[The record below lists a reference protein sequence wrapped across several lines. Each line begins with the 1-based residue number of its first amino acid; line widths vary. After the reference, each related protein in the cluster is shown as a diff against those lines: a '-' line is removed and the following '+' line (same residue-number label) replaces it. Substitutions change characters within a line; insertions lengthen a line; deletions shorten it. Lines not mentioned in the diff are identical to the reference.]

1 LTALGGVTSLA
12 KAAEVTGLVA
22 MAVERIEPWR
32 DEGLVEHEIK
42 TLLSQRLYLG
52 ACGHTDALDCSLF
65 KDDPGLKSVLGLE
78 PDGPSLPSQSTHTRM
93 ENSMSE
99 DSLNKLEELPLEY
112 FLSSHEHT
120 PRELTIYFD
129 GSAIRTYGSQQK
141 FYLSRREEIQSDT
154 VFPTVGSNKR
164 RSSAACKATVRQR
177 FRCNSA
183 GGNYKTGG
191 GNFGALAARET
202 YNCDGCWI

>member
-1 LTALGGVTSLA
+1 MRKQKSSKAKGTFMSTESKAKRVERQARLTLKNCKAQKIDDGGGFLTALGGVTSLA

-78 PDGPSLPSQSTHTRM
+78 PDGRRCRRSPRIRAWKIRCQKTRSTSWRSFLWSIFFPGT
-93 ENSMSE
+93 SMS
-99 DSLNKLEELPLEY
+99 
-112 FLSSHEHT
+112 
-120 PRELTIYFD
+120 R
-129 GSAIRTYGSQQK
+129 GS
-141 FYLSRREEIQSDT
+141 
-154 VFPTVGSNKR
+154 
-164 RSSAACKATVRQR
+164 
-177 FRCNSA
+177 
-183 GGNYKTGG
+183 
-191 GNFGALAARET
+191 
-202 YNCDGCWI
+202 

>member
-1 LTALGGVTSLA
+1 MSTESKAKRVERQARLTLKNCKAQKIDDGGGFLTALGGVTSLA

-112 FLSSHEHT
+112 FLSRHEHE

-129 GSAIRTYGSQQK
+129 GSAIRTYGSQQNSIYRGGK
-141 FYLSRREEIQSDT
+141 KYSQT
-154 VFPTVGSNKR
+154 QYFPL
-164 RSSAACKATVRQR
+164 
-177 FRCNSA
+177 
-183 GGNYKTGG
+183 
-191 GNFGALAARET
+191 LAATKE
-202 YNCDGCWI
+202 GCVFR